1 MIHGMF
7 NYNHYSSLENMIDI
21 PNEEQAKKPVAFVT
35 ILSVIFGFGCYELSY
50 IITPMNP
57 WSSLIGVLPGI
68 WLLRGYIK
76 RSLRGMNVIESEQ
89 DTITRELVSG
99 KQSYSQ
105 EYGKQ
110 CYGIFLLIFFGITVG
125 MNTLNHFHIL
135 TREQIIIL
143 INAVI

>member
-57 WSSLIGVLPGI
+57 WSSSIGSRTHPFGRRCDYAAE
-68 WLLRGYIK
+68 LLNLDKQFERILSTVSALGAEDDTLVCFASDHGQC
-76 RSLRGMNVIESEQ
+76 SLSPLSQVM
-89 DTITRELVSG
+89 VS
-99 KQSYSQ
+99 
-105 EYGKQ
+105 
-110 CYGIFLLIFFGITVG
+110 
-125 MNTLNHFHIL
+125 
-135 TREQIIIL
+135 
-143 INAVI
+143 